1 MKNISNSNI
10 NSQLAIS
17 ISKRRKARYSSRF
30 LIRNKQ
36 KPHSSVLQRWTAH
49 CPLLIAHC
57 QFAIMSFKQRIVCQL
72 PIVYCLLLLILTN
85 SAQAQAPKALTLS
98 SALQTGLKNNQS
110 MQSSQLDTQMQG
122 QLLGTGYDIAKTQIN
137 GTFGQINTRAQ
148 DKNFNVSQTFSPF
161 VYGATRKLLKENVA
175 GSQLRLQSTK
185 QDITYSIRQSW
196 NAILYYAELNKMLQK
211 QNALMERFVRSA
223 TLKFQT
229 GESNSLEKITAVSK
243 QQELEQQIKQNEAL
257 LRVEKSK
264 IKTLLHLDG
273 DFAVADTAFV
283 ALPAITVADT
293 ALVKQ
298 NATIQLASQDVK
310 VAEANRKVA
319 SSTLWPDV
327 TAGYFIQ
334 SFTGNQEV
342 NGQTVYYDGSPRFQG
357 FSVGLSLPI
366 FVGSAS
372 AKIKAAK
379 TNVAIQKTN
388 ADYLKLQMQSQFQ
401 QEMEQ
406 LTTYE
411 EVLRYYK
418 TTALPNAETIAKNA
432 SKAYQNGDISYVE
445 YVQVLETALDIR
457 TNYIQA
463 LNNYNTT
470 VINLQYLVNQ

>member
-1 MKNISNSNI
+1 MKNNI
-10 NSQLAIS
+10 FIVKRNRQLAIDNMQL
-17 ISKRRKARYSSRF
+17 ATF
-30 LIRNKQ
+30 NKQ
-36 KPHSSVLQRWTAH
+36 KNLQLANFKANTV
-49 CPLLIAHC
+49 C
-57 QFAIMSFKQRIVCQL
+57 QFLFANCLVSIANFKQRTACQL
-72 PIVYCLLLLILTN
+72 PIVYCLLILFSI
-85 SAQAQAPKALTLS
+85 SARAQKPGQLTLQDAIS
-98 SALQTGLKNNQS
+98 NGMKNNPS
-110 MQSSQLDTQMQG
+110 IQSSQLDTQMQT
-122 QLLGTGYDIAKTQIN
+122 QLLGTGYDIAKTQVN
-137 GTFGQINTRAQ
+137 GTFGQINTHAQ

-196 NAILYYAELNKMLQK
+196 NAILYYAELNKMLRK

-223 TLKFQT
+223 TLKFET

-264 IKTLLHLDG
+264 IRTLLH
-273 DFAVADTAFV
+273 ADTDFTVGDTSFV
-283 ALPAITVADT
+283 ALPSLTLADT
-293 ALVKQ
+293 TLVKQ
-298 NATIQLASQDVK
+298 NSNIQLASQEVK

-319 SSTLWPDV
+319 SSALWPDI

-379 TNVAIQKTN
+379 TNVIIQKTN
-388 ADYLKLQMQSQFQ
+388 AEYLQLQMQSRFQ

-406 LTTYE
+406 LITYE
-411 EVLRYYK
+411 EVLTYYK

-432 SKAYQNGDISYVE
+432 GKAYQNGDISYVE

-457 TNYIQA
+457 TNYIQV

-470 VINLQYLVNQ
+470 VINLQYLVDQ